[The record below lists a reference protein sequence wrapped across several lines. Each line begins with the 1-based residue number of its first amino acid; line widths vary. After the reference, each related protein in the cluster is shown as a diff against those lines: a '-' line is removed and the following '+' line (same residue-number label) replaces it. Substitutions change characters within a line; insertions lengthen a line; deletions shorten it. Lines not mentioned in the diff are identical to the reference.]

1 MHENRKTPLTQALV
15 DRLRLASHGP
25 AGSTDH
31 IVWDAAMPSFG
42 VRLRPSKAVYVVQ
55 YRLGRQQRRESLG
68 DVRKTSL
75 KDARKAASQR
85 FAKVQLGVDPVA
97 EARGQQGGSQPFLGV
112 AKQYLEAKRPDLR
125 PNTWKAAK
133 RYLEVYWKPL
143 HRLPID
149 EITQKR
155 IAGELAELSAK
166 HGRTAA
172 ARARGILSAAFAWSM
187 REGLASSNPVAATND
202 PAAGIQERDRVLT
215 DREIRI
221 IWGACRD
228 DDFGRIVK
236 LLLLTAA
243 RRDEIGGL
251 RLEEIDDATHRI
263 TLPSERTK
271 AKRAMVLPLAPMA
284 REVLAACP
292 IKDGREFLFGER
304 GGAFSRWSWE
314 KLAID
319 KRIADT
325 GEIMV
330 PWRLHDLRRTAAT
343 RMAELKVPPHVIE
356 AVLNHSLGSKIART
370 YNRHDYLDEKVDAFH
385 RWSLALATI
394 ISGGA
399 VLALARASRGGRY
412 G

>member
-1 MHENRKTPLTQALV
+1 MQENRRTTLTQNVV
-15 DRLRLASHGP
+15 DRLSIKAHAP

-31 IVWDAAMPSFG
+31 IVWDASMPSFG
-42 VRLRPSKAVYVVQ
+42 VRLRPSKAAYIVQ

-68 DVRKTSL
+68 DCRKITL

-85 FAKVQLGVDPVA
+85 FAKVELGIDPVA
-97 EARGQQGGSQPFLGV
+97 EAKGSQRPDLRFGAV
-112 AKQYLEAKRPDLR
+112 ADRYLQAKRVDLR

-143 HRLPID
+143 HRLRM
-149 EITQKR
+149 EEVTQKR
-155 IAGELAELSAK
+155 VAAELGTIIGV

-172 ARARGILSAAFAWSM
+172 ARARGTLSAAISWAM
-187 REGLASSNPVAATND
+187 REGLAESNPVIATND
-202 PAAGIQERDRVLT
+202 PAAGLQERERVLD
-215 DREIRI
+215 DREIRL
-221 IWGACRD
+221 IWNACRE

-251 RLEEIDDATHRI
+251 RLEEIDGAAHRI
-263 TLPSERTK
+263 RLPSERTK

-314 KLAID
+314 KLSMD

-325 GEIMV
+325 GEV
-330 PWRLHDLRRTAAT
+330 LAPWRLHDLRRTAAT

-370 YNRHDYLDEKVDAFH
+370 YNRHDYLEEKIEAFH
-385 RWSLALATI
+385 QWAAELHRI
-394 ISGGA
+394 IAGGQIIRLPRTA
-399 VLALARASRGGRY
+399 
-412 G
+412 